1 MDVSRAK
8 SALASPAGLEP
19 DRQIHRLHVDDLP
32 PLFVE
37 QWWGHERLV
46 NGFDYWVDVL
56 HPDAGLPTGDW
67 PGRRVTLTTRLD
79 DGQDHP
85 RCGRIAAAH
94 LLGSDGGLAC
104 YRLHCVPWTW
114 LLGHARHSRVYQER
128 SVPDIVED
136 VLGGH
141 GDLACWRWSDD
152 AVAALA
158 AAPVRSYCVQY
169 REPDLDFVQ
178 RLLAEEGIAGAFE
191 SDHRG
196 GLTLV
201 LFSDSSAQPENPQSA
216 RDGGI
221 RFHRNDGTEAADTL
235 QQLGAHRRLGSQRL
249 SLATS
254 DYQGPVVRHV
264 QLPLQATTGRN
275 PREIYDPAG
284 AHAFAQAADGQRRAR
299 LVAEAHE
306 AGLGGWLG
314 AGSVRSL
321 QAGRFLRV
329 LAFGADPAPVI
340 LPTEVL
346 HHGCNPPPITYGHR
360 QPARAVAPAAWR
372 EASAALPGAPL
383 EVTSARGYANR
394 FHAVDQQQ
402 PWRPVLHDG
411 TGERINPRPL
421 APGYQTATVIA
432 GDSRSDADLQADSK
446 GRVRVHLHLQGAS
459 DADATCWMRV
469 AQRYAGPGVG
479 SQFLPRVGQEVL
491 VGFLEGDID
500 RPLVLGAL
508 YNGRGDAGIAP
519 TPAGAAAAGGDPGLF
534 GRAADARPSAQ
545 GNAAGGHAP
554 AWHAMA
560 SGEGQHRHAG
570 ALWGIQSREWSGTGY
585 NRLVFDDSDAQLRLQ
600 LASSQASSELNL
612 GHLLH
617 QADNHRGS
625 LRGEGA
631 ELRTDA
637 WGALR
642 AERGAW
648 LIAQPHSPSSPA
660 GEAVA
665 ASSLLQ
671 QATTLVASCH
681 AIASTHRVVGMASHA
696 PPDDT
701 AGLAG
706 LQWVARASVHGQ
718 AYAQASARDEGR
730 PAAGDVPHTQEPT
743 LGLHG
748 HAGLAMVAGQAL
760 QWSSARH
767 VVLASGQH
775 SDASVGGNARLHAT
789 QAIGML
795 ASSGRTLAGD
805 VAMTVVAGQAALDI
819 RAQSAAIHVQSR
831 ASLRAASARAAVELA
846 APRTLHI
853 ATAGGASLTLEG
865 GNLVVNCP
873 GTITVHAGQKC
884 FVGPA
889 QRTYPLPDMPTS
901 EISEQ
906 VPKLAF
912 RLQDIPGPQ
921 GLPLAGQAW
930 KIVRTR
936 QALDEDMRDGALV
949 PESWAETL
957 AEGRADE
964 QGDVSLDDALCAK
977 VWNDAGRFPGRVFL
991 VHGIDVIPLQRPRPY
1006 SSSPGVRVTM
1016 DTLEA
1021 INYGKTLA
1029 DLPDDAALYAYRQR
1043 AEYEFQSHID
1053 ADPAQRK
1060 EIQ

>member
-1 MDVSRAK
+1 MDASLAHA
-8 SALASPAGLEP
+8 ALASLVGLEP
-19 DRQIHRLHVDDLP
+19 DHQLHRLRADGLP

-37 QWWGHERLV
+37 QWWGHECLAG
-46 NGFDYWVDVL
+46 GFDYWVDVL
-56 HPDAGLPTGDW
+56 HPDAGLAFGEW
-67 PGRRVTLTTRLD
+67 PGREAALVTRLD
-79 DGQDHP
+79 DGQDHL
-85 RCGRIAAAH
+85 RCGYVAAAH
-94 LLGSDGGLAC
+94 RLESEGGLAR

-114 LLGHARHSRVYQER
+114 MLGHARHSRVYQER
-128 SVPDIVED
+128 TVRDIVED

-141 GDLACWRWSDD
+141 GELACWRWSED

-158 AAPVRSYCVQY
+158 EAPARSYCVQY
-169 REPDLDFVQ
+169 REPDLAFVQ

-191 SDHRG
+191 SDSG
-196 GLTLV
+196 GRLTLV
-201 LFSDSSAQPENPQSA
+201 LFSDSRAQPENPQSA

-235 QQLGAHRRLGSQRL
+235 QQLGARRLLGSNRL
-249 SLATS
+249 SLVTS
-254 DYQGPVVRHV
+254 DYRGPVLRHV
-264 QLPLQATTGRN
+264 QLPLQAGGQS
-275 PREIYDPAG
+275 PREIYDPVG

-299 LVAEAHE
+299 RVAEAHE
-306 AGLGGWLG
+306 AGLAGWLG
-314 AGSVRSL
+314 TGSVRSL
-321 QAGRFLRV
+321 QAGRFIRV
-329 LAFGADPAPVI
+329 LAAGTAAAPTL

-346 HHGCNPPPITYGHR
+346 HHGCNPPPITQGR
-360 QPARAVAPAAWR
+360 GQRRAEPPAPWLA
-372 EASAALPGAPL
+372 ASAGLPGAPL
-383 EVTSARGYANR
+383 EAPSALGYANR
-394 FHAVDQQQ
+394 FRAVDQRQ
-402 PWRPVLHDG
+402 PWRPVLQDG

-421 APGYQTATVIA
+421 APGYQTARVIA
-432 GDSRSDADLQADSK
+432 GDGRSDADLHADSQ
-446 GRVRVHLHLQGAS
+446 GRVRVRLHLQGAT
-459 DADATCWMRV
+459 DAEATCWMRV

-508 YNGRGDAGIAP
+508 YNGRGDAGAAP
-519 TPAGAAAAGGDPGLF
+519 TPAGAAAAGSDAGLF
-534 GRAADARPSAQ
+534 GQAADRRPSAQ

-560 SGEGQHRHAG
+560 PGEGQHRHAG

-600 LASSQASSELNL
+600 LASSHAISELNL
-612 GHLLH
+612 GHLRH

-648 LIAQPHSPSSPA
+648 LIAHPRAPASPA

-665 ASSLLQ
+665 ASALLQ
-671 QATTLVASCH
+671 QASTLVGSWH
-681 AIASTHRVVGMASHA
+681 AMATTHRAVGMASHA
-696 PPDDT
+696 PPDDS

-706 LQWVARASVHGQ
+706 LQRVARASVPGQ
-718 AYAQASARDEGR
+718 DYAQARAGGEGR
-730 PAAGDVPHTQEPT
+730 PTGGAVPHTEEPM

-775 SDASVGGNARLHAT
+775 SDASVAGSARLHAM
-789 QAIGML
+789 QAVGVL
-795 ASSGRTLAGD
+795 AASGRTFAGE
-805 VAMTVVAGQAALDI
+805 AALSVVAGQAALDV
-819 RAQSAAIHVQSR
+819 RAQSAQINVQSR
-831 ASLRAASARAAVELA
+831 ASLRAASAQAAVELA

-873 GTITVHAGQKC
+873 GTITVHAGQKS

-889 QRTYPLPDMPTS
+889 QLSYALPDMPTS
-901 EISEQ
+901 TLSEQ
-906 VPKLAF
+906 IPKLAF

-921 GLPLAGQAW
+921 GHPLAGQPW

-936 QALDEDMRDGALV
+936 RALDEDMRDGALV
-949 PESWAETL
+949 PANWAETV
-957 AEGRADE
+957 AEGQADE

-977 VWNDAGRFPGRVFL
+977 IWNDAGRFPGRLFL

-1006 SSSPGVRVTM
+1006 SSSPGVRATM